1 MQQWVEAGIGGQQG
15 DDAGQGKLLKE
26 DFLDVRASMYT
37 IWAFRGCYLDEAL
50 PKWTSVISP

>member
-15 DDAGQGKLLKE
+15 DDAGQGKLLK

-37 IWAFRGCYLDEAL
+37 IWALRGCYLDKAL